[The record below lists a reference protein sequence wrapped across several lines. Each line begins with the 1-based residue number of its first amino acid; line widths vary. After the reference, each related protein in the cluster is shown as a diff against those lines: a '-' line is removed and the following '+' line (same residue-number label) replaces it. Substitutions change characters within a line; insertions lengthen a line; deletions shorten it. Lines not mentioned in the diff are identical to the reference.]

1 MKTYFFSIAIIF
13 VFVTVI
19 TAMVRPDIVE
29 AKYLELR
36 APIDQRNAEQNA
48 EIWKKAKETE
58 KAAWMMKLNLGK
70 DCTPPSTS
78 LKELECNQAIEQHRL
93 VFARNW
99 NSKVRDGWK
108 PEGVT
113 E

>member
-1 MKTYFFSIAIIF
+1 MKIYLFFVVLIVGF
-13 VFVTVI
+13 VAAV

-36 APIDQRNAEQNA
+36 EPVDRYYAEKNA
-48 EIWKKAKETE
+48 EIWQKAKEAE
-58 KAAWMMKLNLGK
+58 KTSWMMKLKLPR
-70 DCTPPSTS
+70 DCAPPASS
-78 LKELECNQAIEQHRL
+78 LKELECDQIIEQHRL